1 MDRAIVPMA
10 SSTATIAVL
19 RQATEQA
26 AAALLESSSA
36 QYALQRPVAEI
47 KNEVRKVTTDR

>member
-10 SSTATIAVL
+10 SSAATLAVL
-19 RQATEQA
+19 RQATGQA

-36 QYALQRPVAEI
+36 QYALQRRVAEI
-47 KNEVRKVTTDR
+47 KNEVKKVITGR

>member
-10 SSTATIAVL
+10 SSAATLAVL
-19 RQATEQA
+19 RQATGQA

-36 QYALQRPVAEI
+36 QYALQRRVVEI
-47 KNEVRKVTTDR
+47 KNEVKKVITGR